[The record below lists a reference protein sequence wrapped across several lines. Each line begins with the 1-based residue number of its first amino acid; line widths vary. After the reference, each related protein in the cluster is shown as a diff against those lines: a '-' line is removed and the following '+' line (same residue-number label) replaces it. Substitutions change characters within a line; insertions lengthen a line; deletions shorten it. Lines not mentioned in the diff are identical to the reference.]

1 MCGGFIGDVL
11 GSLTG
16 GLIGKKQEAPSIVV
30 EQQEIKTPEQLDL
43 TGDNS
48 AATALEAQYQERKKK
63 GQQST
68 ILTGMTA
75 GTGSVG
81 KKTLLGG

>member
-1 MCGGFIGDVL
+1 MCGGFVGNLL
-11 GSLTG
+11 GTLTG
-16 GLIGKKQEAPSIVV
+16 GLLGKKQEAPSISIPEV
-30 EQQEIKTPEQLDL
+30 KAPEQLDL

-48 AATALEAQYQERKKK
+48 AASALESQYQQRKKK

-68 ILTGMTA
+68 ILTGMTT
-75 GTGSVG
+75 GTGSAG